1 MNTKKVADRTERKK
15 IKRAA
20 RKKAPAAYLPMAY
33 FIVQHF
39 AREFFTLSDEARD
52 PVRVLE
58 TAARDDPSFNHS
70 PML

>member
-1 MNTKKVADRTERKK
+1 MSATAFRLGRQVVNRSQREALAT
-15 IKRAA
+15 
-20 RKKAPAAYLPMAY
+20 YLPMAY

-52 PVRVLE
+52 PVRVFE